1 MASKKSKTTILFID
15 DDEDFVY
22 ALSRMLEGEGYRV
35 RHAADGDVGMRMA
48 AEERPDLIILDFMMP
63 IKNGFDALLELQQI
77 DGLADVPVLAI
88 TSFGQD
94 IGEIHG
100 LRRSDDKPKALD
112 YLEKPVEPN
121 VFLDRVA
128 SALAM

>member
-77 DGLADVPVLAI
+77 DGLADVPVLTI